1 MRLQARAW
9 IWASASIW
17 LCSGSVVAHHAA
29 KPTKESASV
38 VLFVN
43 GRIYTSNPKQ
53 PWVQAVAI
61 RDEKIQEVGS
71 SEALKGYRG
80 EKTQVIDLGGRM
92 MLPGLI
98 DNHTHFLWAS
108 YGLAGVKV
116 NAARNLNEIE
126 AILTR
131 YAKAHPTES
140 WVYGD
145 GWPYGAYW
153 PTGLP
158 TKDLLDKVFPD
169 RAATIMSED
178 GHSLWVN
185 SQALAAAGIT
195 RDTPDPVG
203 AARGTIVR
211 DPKTGEPTG
220 VMEEGAKTL
229 VMRVMQTKLPKE
241 ERFRKLRIGLRFANE
256 HGITSV
262 VNATGDIPEMETY
275 EKLRQRG
282 QLTVRMTT
290 AFAEDVGVRH
300 TLSEEELADFEA
312 ARQRFQGN
320 WVRAGIVKFF
330 ADGVIETHSAA
341 MLEPYADTPGKK
353 GETLYT
359 PEELKQDFLELDR
372 RGFQVMTH
380 AVGDGAVRIVLDAYE
395 FVEKQNGPRDRR
407 WRIEHME
414 VVDPADRPRFAKLG
428 IIAAFQP
435 WCCPRLGDPWGD
447 HVGKE
452 RLSAGL
458 PWRDV
463 IEPGAILSM
472 GSDWPVESLNPFPII
487 QTGATRRTGP
497 GKEPFF
503 PNQAL
508 TLDQMLAG
516 YTRNNAYTE
525 FMEKQIGSLESGKL
539 ADLIVLSQDLYK
551 ISAAQIGKT
560 KVLLTMVDGKI
571 VWRSGI

>member
-1 MRLQARAW
+1 MRLQARPW
-9 IWASASIW
+9 ILASAGIW
-17 LCSGSVVAHHAA
+17 LCTGSLAAHQAA
-29 KPTKESASV
+29 KPTKESASA

-43 GRIYTSNPKQ
+43 GHIYTSNPKQ
-53 PWVQAVAI
+53 PWAQAVAI
-61 RDEKIQEVGS
+61 RDGRIQAVGS
-71 SEALKGYRG
+71 SDALKGYRG
-80 EKTQVIDLGGRM
+80 EKTEVIDLDGRM
-92 MLPGLI
+92 MLPGMI
-98 DNHTHFLWAS
+98 DDHTHFLWAS

-116 NAARNLNEIE
+116 NAARNLKEME
-126 AILTR
+126 TILLG
-131 YAKAHPTES
+131 YAKAHPKES

-169 RAATIMSED
+169 RPATLMSED

-195 RDTPDPVG
+195 RNTPDPSG
-203 AARGTIVR
+203 AVRGTIVR

-220 VMEEGAKTL
+220 VLEEGAKTL
-229 VMRVMQTKLPKE
+229 VMRVMQAKLPE
-241 ERFRKLRIGLRFANE
+241 EEKFRRLRIGQRFANE

-275 EKLRQRG
+275 EKLHQRG
-282 QLTVRMTT
+282 ELTVRMTT
-290 AFAEDVGVRH
+290 AFADDVGVRH
-300 TLSEEELADFEA
+300 TLSKEELEDFEE
-312 ARQRFQGN
+312 ARRRFRGN
-320 WVRAGIVKFF
+320 WVRAGIIKFF
-330 ADGVIETHSAA
+330 ADGVIETHTAA

-353 GETLYT
+353 GQTLYT
-359 PEELKQDFLELDR
+359 PEEFRRDFLELDH

-380 AVGDGAVRIVLDAYE
+380 AIGDGAVRTVLDAYE
-395 FVEKQNGPRDRR
+395 YVEKADGPRDRR

-414 VVDPADRPRFAKLG
+414 AVDPADRPRLGKLG

-435 WCCPRLGDPWGD
+435 WCCPQLGDPWGD

-452 RLSAGL
+452 RLSEAL
-458 PWRDV
+458 PWQD
-463 IEPGAILSM
+463 IISAGALLSM

-487 QTGATRRTGP
+487 QTGATRAIGP
-497 GKEPFF
+497 GKGAFF

-525 FMEKQIGSLESGKL
+525 FMENELGSLEPGKL

-551 ISAAQIGKT
+551 IPAAQIGKT
-560 KVLLTMVDGKI
+560 QVLLTMVDGKI